1 MVIQPSRNRPLP
13 TVRCHKNRGTA
24 TAMPRPHRTQ
34 RTLARLCLPT
44 LSPGSSQ
51 PSSAA
56 PDRLSSCPG
65 FLHGKEASALARAT
79 DGFATTVHQAPSLPQ
94 RKFSRARAV
103 SSTQWVLGHCRT
115 EKILYTN
122 IPEHN
127 TFLKTMPVIS
137 PIAPISSP
145 LTDHSHQHTHTIPI
159 CHYSKTCPKRR
170 IVTHIHVCLYMHK
183 LLGEK
188 FVAAGEGTRGGW
200 GTGVGD

>member
-1 MVIQPSRNRPLP
+1 MVIRLSRNRPLP

-137 PIAPISSP
+137 PIDERSFSSTYAHDSNLP
-145 LTDHSHQHTHTIPI
+145 LFKNVS
-159 CHYSKTCPKRR
+159 
-170 IVTHIHVCLYMHK
+170 
-183 LLGEK
+183 
-188 FVAAGEGTRGGW
+188 
-200 GTGVGD
+200 